1 MQHDGQANEQ
11 QQQLVQHETEES
23 DNDYIDK
30 HSKCIAMA
38 LDILLF
44 FLQNWHGNGV
54 GQGEV

>member
-1 MQHDGQANEQ
+1 VQHDGQANEE

-44 FLQNWHGNGV
+44 FLRMGSS
-54 GQGEV
+54 